1 MDREMR
7 ARRLSSGQTVGVAWR
22 AQDTATDEWKRVHR
36 LLDQDP
42 AHFGPDQLDE
52 LRRHFSAE
60 IKAARAG
67 DPKAPYRELL
77 AHVLDY
83 RAWRRFELS
92 LIEADGSASP
102 LTRAR
107 HARLSG
113 GEKAASLH
121 LPLFA
126 AAHAAFA
133 GARPDCPRLLGLDE
147 AFAGIDDQ
155 GRSELLSLSVTF
167 DLDLFMTGYDLWAV
181 DPAVPAVAHYDLLH
195 LADEHAVS
203 SLLIVWDGAEL
214 LEGPDAEV
222 ALAAANA
229 P

>member
-1 MDREMR
+1 VAG
-7 ARRLSSGQTVGVAWR
+7 ARHGHA
-22 AQDTATDEWKRVHR
+22 EWKHVHR

-60 IKAARAG
+60 IKAAPGRRPAG
-67 DPKAPYRELL
+67 ALPGAAGR
-77 AHVLDY
+77 
-83 RAWRRFELS
+83 
-92 LIEADGSASP
+92 G
-102 LTRAR
+102 
-107 HARLSG
+107 ARLPDLATLRAVPRRG
-113 GEKAASLH
+113 GRQRVPADPRPARPAVRREKAASLH

-147 AFAGIDDQ
+147 AFAGIDDT

-181 DPAVPAVAHYDLLH
+181 DPTVPAVAHHDLLH

-203 SLLIVWDGAEL
+203 SLLVLWNGREL
-214 LEGPDAEV
+214 VEGPDAEA
-222 ALAAANA
+222 ALAGLADG
-229 P
+229 